1 MGCSSSSLSITSLK
15 DFHVAEKIG
24 IGGFAEIYR
33 VIHKPTKSC
42 SAMKVIDI
50 KVLRSELLSLASLAP
65 HPFVAKLHFGF
76 QNYFSCYL
84 IFDLFEGGDLRSY
97 LNTEYPFTE
106 KMVAFFA
113 GCIGSALHHIH
124 SCGVLHRDVKP
135 ENIIFDLKGFP
146 KLIDFGIAYV
156 CSDETMICTN
166 CSGTRLY
173 SAPELFTPSHAHGP
187 AADFWSL
194 GLVLYEMLYLAHPF
208 CDQCPRDFMRFAT
221 KYSLLHDQHS
231 QSGRDHVD

>member
-42 SAMKVIDI
+42 YAMKVIDI
-50 KVLRSELLSLASLAP
+50 KACCDRKGGLEMLRSELLSLASLAP

-173 SAPELFTPSHAHGP
+173 SAPELFTPS
-187 AADFWSL
+187 SS
-194 GLVLYEMLYLAHPF
+194 GLHEVRYEVF
-208 CDQCPRDFMRFAT
+208 
-221 KYSLLHDQHS
+221 SLLHDQHS